1 MKLLYLGGWETS
13 HLNDALARVI
23 VEMIKREWPQ
33 QWPTLLAELSDACS
47 RGHRHTQIVLHV
59 FLRLAED
66 VAILQ
71 VSSIVFVANQSLL
84 NLFQSPIML
93 TICWAAIITHL
104 TSDIWVKLIISI
116 FHYFNLL
123 LMIL

>member
-1 MKLLYLGGWETS
+1 MKLLLMGGWEMS

-71 VSSIVFVANQSLL
+71 VTLKIYYRFIYYAIDICGQWCGVMMKLVALMSW
-84 NLFQSPIML
+84 PIRA
-93 TICWAAIITHL
+93 TPHPS
-104 TSDIWVKLIISI
+104 TSADSVWTS
-116 FHYFNLL
+116 
-123 LMIL
+123 

>member
-1 MKLLYLGGWETS
+1 MKLLYLGGWDTS

-71 VSSIVFVANQSLL
+71 VSSIFVLL
-84 NLFQSPIML
+84 KCLFKLFNCVIV
-93 TICWAAIITHL
+93 IIL
-104 TSDIWVKLIISI
+104 VGK
-116 FHYFNLL
+116 
-123 LMIL
+123 